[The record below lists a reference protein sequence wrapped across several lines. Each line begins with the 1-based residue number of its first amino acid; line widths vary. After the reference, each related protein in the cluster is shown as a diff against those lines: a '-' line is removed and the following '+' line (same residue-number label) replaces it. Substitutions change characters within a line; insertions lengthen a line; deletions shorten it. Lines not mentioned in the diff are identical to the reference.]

1 MNSSIG
7 KLYPSTKF
15 AVMLLLVIFS
25 IFTPGYVMQYL
36 MFPLVVLIS
45 LCAGTGKQFLGTF
58 FKSIFIIILVMFA
71 TQLFIISNEDAQPIW
86 GFLHFSQTGLN
97 DSLSMTSKIVAISS
111 LVICFFQVTNIK
123 DITYALERSGVPKKV
138 TFLISSTIQLIP
150 QMSALSK
157 TITDA
162 QKSRGIE
169 TEGNMLIRAKA
180 FVPMLGP
187 LVLSSI
193 QQTEERVLALESR
206 AFSSRTKKTSIY
218 EMKKKTA
225 DYILDILCIAGFIA
239 YILWRVM

>member
-58 FKSIFIIILVMFA
+58 FKSIFIIILFIFA
-71 TQLFIISNEDAQPIW
+71 IQVFIISNEDTQPIW

-123 DITYALERSGVPKKV
+123 DIS
-138 TFLISSTIQLIP
+138 
-150 QMSALSK
+150 
-157 TITDA
+157 
-162 QKSRGIE
+162 
-169 TEGNMLIRAKA
+169 
-180 FVPMLGP
+180 
-187 LVLSSI
+187 
-193 QQTEERVLALESR
+193 
-206 AFSSRTKKTSIY
+206 
-218 EMKKKTA
+218 
-225 DYILDILCIAGFIA
+225 
-239 YILWRVM
+239 

>member
-36 MFPLVVLIS
+36 IFPLVVLIS

-58 FKSIFIIILVMFA
+58 FKSIFIIILFIFA
-71 TQLFIISNEDAQPIW
+71 IQVFIISNEDAHPIW

-138 TFLISSTIQLIP
+138 TFLISST
-150 QMSALSK
+150 
-157 TITDA
+157 
-162 QKSRGIE
+162 
-169 TEGNMLIRAKA
+169 A